1 MSELYY
7 YRPLAFFG
15 GKIFKCAGICD
26 ASNAD
31 MANELFIE
39 KRDPVYLPGFA
50 VVDGYKGDK
59 ITIDRSNV
67 AKEFKFGESSLSE
80 TMMNDD
86 LWSEKDSKNEK
97 SARFASAMAA
107 VNELSK
113 SMDPPTGRNYPAWNA
128 RKIEARRL
136 MNSKP
141 EPR

>member
-1 MSELYY
+1 MSSMYY

-15 GKIFKCAGICD
+15 GKVFKCAGICN

-31 MANELFIE
+31 MANELYIE
-39 KRDPVYLPGFA
+39 KADPVYLPGFA

-86 LWSEKDSKNEK
+86 LWSEKDSRNEGL
-97 SARFASAMAA
+97 ASAMAA

-113 SMDPPTGRNYPAWNA
+113 SMDLPTGRNYPVWNA